1 MARLVGPRG
10 EPRPGL
16 PRTRLHYVF
25 SDESRRRF
33 AQHGIPIKHETSFQ
47 GGDGYLFF
55 ANRRL
60 TTRALAT
67 VIMDGEVPA
76 EAEDP
81 FYEDTDLRLD
91 FIGRLRAYQEHL
103 FEHPGYRAVLSAFGP
118 NILFKT
124 GSRPVK
130 RQMDAAGAIDRSA
143 VSRMRAIPNNAIL
156 QQFGYVANVVAGLGA
171 AVGSERDRFV
181 EVARKSRRLRPLLEM
196 IARGKQLSSLNAMGA
211 NAIVFDPGF
220 WAWRA
225 SWGREANLD
234 PAFRAL
240 ANLLLSDDRNGEIN
254 SLVHHLRL
262 DAVELHAM
270 LEEIG
275 IEGGKIPDD
284 TRLELDLLQAI
295 RLALIMRVFIL
306 AAQMPRFATR
316 EISHRQLF
324 EMALM
329 LDVPAVVA
337 EMRQAFPRRMES
349 GEDDGSRYAEKATYR
364 PHGIDDYG
372 RVETEI
378 LAPMEEAYELIREI
392 GTGISHYF
400 GAFG

>member
-1 MARLVGPRG
+1 
-10 EPRPGL
+10 
-16 PRTRLHYVF
+16 
-25 SDESRRRF
+25 
-33 AQHGIPIKHETSFQ
+33 
-47 GGDGYLFF
+47 
-55 ANRRL
+55 
-60 TTRALAT
+60 
-67 VIMDGEVPA
+67 MDGEVPP

-103 FEHPGYRAVLSAFGP
+103 FAHPGYRAVLSAFGA
-118 NILFKT
+118 NILYRT

-130 RQMDAAGAIDRSA
+130 RQTDATGATDRSA
-143 VSRMRAIPNNAIL
+143 ISRMRAIPNNAIL

-171 AVGSERDRFV
+171 AVGSERDRFIKL
-181 EVARKSRRLRPLLEM
+181 ARGSQRLRPLLEM

-240 ANLLLSDDRNGEIN
+240 ANLLLEDDRNGEIN
-254 SLVHHLRL
+254 GLVHHLRL

-284 TRLELDLLQAI
+284 ARLELDLLQAI

-316 EISHRQLF
+316 DISHRQLF

-329 LDVPAVVA
+329 LDTPAVVA
-337 EMRQAFPRRMES
+337 EMRQAFPRRMQS
-349 GEDDGSRYAEKATYR
+349 DDSDVSRYAEKATYR
-364 PHGIDDYG
+364 PQGIDDYG

-392 GTGISHYF
+392 GTGISHHF

>member
-1 MARLVGPRG
+1 
-10 EPRPGL
+10 
-16 PRTRLHYVF
+16 
-25 SDESRRRF
+25 
-33 AQHGIPIKHETSFQ
+33 
-47 GGDGYLFF
+47 
-55 ANRRL
+55 
-60 TTRALAT
+60 
-67 VIMDGEVPA
+67 
-76 EAEDP
+76 
-81 FYEDTDLRLD
+81 
-91 FIGRLRAYQEHL
+91 
-103 FEHPGYRAVLSAFGP
+103 
-118 NILFKT
+118 
-124 GSRPVK
+124 
-130 RQMDAAGAIDRSA
+130 
-143 VSRMRAIPNNAIL
+143 
-156 QQFGYVANVVAGLGA
+156 VANVVAGLGA
-171 AVGSERDRFV
+171 AVGSERDRFIK
-181 EVARKSRRLRPLLEM
+181 VARGSQRLRPLLEM

-240 ANLLLSDDRNGEIN
+240 ANLLLEDDRNGEIN
-254 SLVHHLRL
+254 GLVHHLRL

-284 TRLELDLLQAI
+284 ARLELDLLQAI

-316 EISHRQLF
+316 DISHRQLF

-329 LDVPAVVA
+329 LDIPAVVA
-337 EMRQAFPRRMES
+337 EMRQAFPRRVQLDES
-349 GEDDGSRYAEKATYR
+349 DVGRYAEKATYR
-364 PHGIDDYG
+364 PQGIDDYG

-392 GTGISHYF
+392 GTGISHHF

>member
-1 MARLVGPRG
+1 
-10 EPRPGL
+10 
-16 PRTRLHYVF
+16 
-25 SDESRRRF
+25 
-33 AQHGIPIKHETSFQ
+33 
-47 GGDGYLFF
+47 
-55 ANRRL
+55 
-60 TTRALAT
+60 
-67 VIMDGEVPA
+67 
-76 EAEDP
+76 
-81 FYEDTDLRLD
+81 
-91 FIGRLRAYQEHL
+91 
-103 FEHPGYRAVLSAFGP
+103 
-118 NILFKT
+118 
-124 GSRPVK
+124 
-130 RQMDAAGAIDRSA
+130 
-143 VSRMRAIPNNAIL
+143 
-156 QQFGYVANVVAGLGA
+156 
-171 AVGSERDRFV
+171 
-181 EVARKSRRLRPLLEM
+181 
-196 IARGKQLSSLNAMGA
+196 MGA

-284 TRLELDLLQAI
+284 TRLELDLLQAV

-329 LDVPAVVA
+329 LDVPAVVLECEA
-337 EMRQAFPRRMES
+337 EVEAGRPEL
-349 GEDDGSRYAEKATYR
+349 
-364 PHGIDDYG
+364 PHGELLEVAGQLVVAPRAHDQQVPANLVAPQPRLRQVVHPVRTGGEQHDLEVGIEQGEHRLHLLDDAVLSA
-372 RVETEI
+372 RI
-378 LAPMEEAYELIREI
+378 EEGPPIAAR
-392 GTGISHYF
+392 
-400 GAFG
+400 